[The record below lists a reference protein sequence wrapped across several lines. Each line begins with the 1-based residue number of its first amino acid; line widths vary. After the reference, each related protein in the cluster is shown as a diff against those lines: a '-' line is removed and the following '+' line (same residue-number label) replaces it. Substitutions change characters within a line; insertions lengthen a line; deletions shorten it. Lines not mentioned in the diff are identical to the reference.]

1 MVRTM
6 KWIVIA
12 VLASGCMSIAHDA
25 KPRPSTQALAIAGGV
40 VLASAALAGAHYAH
54 DAPIGEQA
62 GIAIAT
68 SAIPMAAIYLGEE
81 DDEEVSTPGG
91 IYSSM
96 LSGLGASFGAALTF
110 SVPMAA
116 TSYTGGDVES
126 SSGKVR
132 GVAAGVFLGTV
143 AAVGTAR
150 GMPKWARV
158 VVGAAIVG
166 ASATLGAQLGGGEP
180 R

>member
-1 MVRTM
+1 M
-6 KWIVIA
+6 KWIVI
-12 VLASGCMSIAHDA
+12 VLLATGCMSIADKA
-25 KPRPSTQALAIAGGV
+25 KPSPRTQVIAIAGGV
-40 VLASAALAGAHYAH
+40 VLASAALAAARYRH
-54 DAPIGEQA
+54 DAPIAEQA
-62 GIAIAT
+62 GIAVAT

-96 LSGLGASFGAALTF
+96 LSGLGSSFGAAITF
-110 SVPMAA
+110 SVPMLA
-116 TSYTGGDVES
+116 TSYTGDAVEDE
-126 SSGKVR
+126 SGKLR
-132 GVAAGVFLGTV
+132 GVAAGVLLGTI

-166 ASATLGAQLGGGEP
+166 ASATLGAQLGGGPP